1 MPIVRSPRPPWNR
14 PHIASAFSV
23 SLRWAV
29 ATGML
34 LVLTA
39 GPASSQPAGIA
50 RDPASFR
57 LLVRILRALAPT
69 SLNKGEE
76 RELREIAAEHIAWGV
91 DAPTNEWRFDGQCDD
106 GRFGNALGVP
116 DAVGGS
122 SKIREDATDCRLLF
136 LDGKVQVLDR
146 PRH

>member
-1 MPIVRSPRPPWNR
+1 
-14 PHIASAFSV
+14 
-23 SLRWAV
+23 
-29 ATGML
+29 ML

-39 GPASSQPAGIA
+39 GPASPQSARIA
-50 RDPASFR
+50 RDPASFP

-76 RELREIAAEHIAWGV
+76 RQLRELAAEHIAWGV

-106 GRFGNALGVP
+106 GRFGNALGVL

-122 SKIREDATDCRLLF
+122 SKTREDATDCRLLF
-136 LDGKVQVLDR
+136 LEGKVHVLDK
-146 PRH
+146 PRY